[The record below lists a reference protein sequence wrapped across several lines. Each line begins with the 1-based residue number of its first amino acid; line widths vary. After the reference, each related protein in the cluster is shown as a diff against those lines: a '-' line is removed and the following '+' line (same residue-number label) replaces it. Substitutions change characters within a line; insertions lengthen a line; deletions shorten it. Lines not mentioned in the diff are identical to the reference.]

1 MKNTKALKGLFAS
14 TLALTLLLTG
24 CSKNGSNVSG
34 TYSSSVPMGT
44 EPDTPSGSG
53 MQSYGKVV
61 SVEDIKKSYGSLEND
76 DVMPLYNVEPD
87 ETFEFRFKADW
98 LDISADVEPTDLVSV
113 HTDPA
118 CTEQSKLYT
127 ANLFDEEDSKKLCV
141 SPIGGPLATDTED
154 TNMIENKV
162 EVWGNAQM
170 YYIAIWYDTDADTF
184 VKLDKPVVIPF
195 TVKHELGV
203 PTVKGNVD
211 KDGRFKLTW
220 DAVEGATG
228 YRIYKFFSTEINN
241 TGTVN
246 KPVAGAEKA
255 FDLHGDCYLIR
266 DAETTETEFD
276 CFAGKDHGLAIHYHD
291 EFDEDDVDYILG
303 QNYCVNG
310 SYFVTALFG
319 DKESSLSNIVD
330 TADLILPYVPVEED
344 DLMFKKFET
353 EADLPHTVRVLNI
366 DGSVTERNVSY
377 KFHWGKTLLGTDYPQ
392 YRYSIEGTAIT
403 GECSMDILDGKME
416 LYKDKQ
422 EGDAPAGFV
431 DNSTDTSTKAEP
443 ENNTPFNP
451 DSSVPTI
458 IESKPTA
465 PEENSGDPESEPE
478 SEPGSEPEPESD
490 PESVPNSTPESAP
503 TLDPGSSDK
512 PLVER
517 QIENTEEH
525 IKNGDKKIVEQTEYA
540 IFAESA
546 EEEWLARNL
555 IAGCERIPL
564 DAFPALQQY
573 DTLAD
578 VFQKVYYQNP
588 YVLGVVSYK
597 YDYATLTLCVDYCYN
612 DSELEQK
619 QSEILNSANEIIKQT
634 ITDKMSAEDKCRAIY
649 DYFNN
654 NTAYDDA
661 AVEAAEKSNFTKGS
675 DWKEHEDA
683 FNAHGIIV
691 DKKGVCQSY
700 ALSYKLLC
708 SMSGVESR
716 VITGY
721 LNGDLPHA
729 WNSVKLDD
737 KWYQTDCTNNSTNC
751 GIPFFLY
758 EAGEDDLAMTGYTE
772 DKLYDLDT
780 AVGTFSVPDS
790 EREYYSANGL
800 CANSVDEFKAVLGRC
815 LDNADNTIAI
825 RISGSEISKDDIVKA
840 VKEVY
845 NMKGMEDKLAGLG
858 FGYANSFVILIEK

>member
-24 CSKNGSNVSG
+24 CSKNESSSFG
-34 TYSSSVPMGT
+34 TYSSNVPERT
-44 EPDTPSGSG
+44 EPDEPNNSG

-61 SVEDIKKSYGSLEND
+61 SVEDIKKSYGSLESD
-76 DVMPLYNVEPD
+76 DVMPLYNVEPN
-87 ETFEFRFKADW
+87 ETFEFTFKADW
-98 LDISADVEPTDLVSV
+98 LDISADVDPTDLVSV

-127 ANLFDEEDSKKLCV
+127 SNLFDEEDPKKLCV

-154 TNMIENKV
+154 TNMIENDV

-170 YYIAIWYDTDADTF
+170 YYIAIWYDTEADSF

-291 EFDEDDVDYILG
+291 ELDEDDVDYILG

-330 TADLILPYVPVEED
+330 TDELILPYKPVDED
-344 DLMFKKFET
+344 DLMFKKFDT

-377 KFHWGKTLLGTDYPQ
+377 KFHWGKTFIGTDYPQ

-403 GECSMDILDGKME
+403 GECSMDILDGKAE

-431 DNSTDTSTKAEP
+431 DNSTDTSAKADP

-458 IESKPTA
+458 IESKPTT
-465 PEENSGDPESEPE
+465 PEENSGEPESKPESEPT
-478 SEPGSEPEPESD
+478 SEPDPVSD
-490 PESVPNSTPESAP
+490 PESKP
-503 TLDPGSSDK
+503 TLDPGGSDK
-512 PLVER
+512 PLAER
-517 QIENTEEH
+517 QIENTKEH

-540 IFAESA
+540 VFAESA

-588 YVLGVVSYK
+588 YVLGVVSYR
-597 YDYATLTLCVDYCYN
+597 YDYATLTLCVEYCYD

-634 ITDKMSAEDKCRAIY
+634 ITDEMSAEDKCRAFY

-654 NTAYDDA
+654 NTTYDDA
-661 AVEAAEKSNFTKGS
+661 AVEAAEKSNFKKGGG
-675 DWKEHEDA
+675 WKEHEDA
-683 FNAHGIIV
+683 FNAHGV
-691 DKKGVCQSY
+691 LADKKGVCQSY

-780 AVGTFSVPDS
+780 AVGTFSVPNS

-800 CANSVDEFKAVLGRC
+800 CANSADEFKAVLGRC
-815 LDNADNTIAI
+815 LDNSDKTIAI
-825 RISGSEISKDDIVKA
+825 RISGDGLSKDDVVKA

-845 NMKGMEDKLAGLG
+845 NMKGMENKLAELG

>member
-1 MKNTKALKGLFAS
+1 MKNTKALKGLFAG

-24 CSKNGSNVSG
+24 CSKNESGSSG
-34 TYSSSVPMGT
+34 TFSSSVPTKT
-44 EPDTPSGSG
+44 EPAEPNDPGL
-53 MQSYGKVV
+53 QNYGKVV

-76 DVMPLYNVEPD
+76 AVMPLYNVEPD

-98 LDISADVEPTDLVSV
+98 LDISADVEPSDLVSV

-127 ANLFDEEDSKKLCV
+127 SNLFDEEDPKKLCV
-141 SPIGGPLATDTED
+141 SPIGGPLATDSED
-154 TNMIENKV
+154 MNMIENKV

-170 YYIAIWYDTDADTF
+170 YYIAIWYDTEADTF

-291 EFDEDDVDYILG
+291 ELDEDDVDYILG

-353 EADLPHTVRVLNI
+353 EADLPHTIRVLNI

-465 PEENSGDPESEPE
+465 PEENSA
-478 SEPGSEPEPESD
+478 PESD
-490 PESVPNSTPESAP
+490 PESVPNSTPESKP

-525 IKNGDKKIVEQTEYA
+525 IKNGDKKIVEKTEYA
-540 IFAESA
+540 VFAESA

-564 DAFPALQQY
+564 DAFPSLQQY

-588 YVLGVVSYK
+588 YVLGVTSYR
-597 YDYATLTLCVDYCYN
+597 YDYATLTLCVNYCYD

-619 QSEILNSANEIIKQT
+619 QSEILNSANEIIRQT
-634 ITDKMSAEDKCRAIY
+634 VTDGMSAEDKCRAFY

-654 NTAYDDA
+654 NTSYDNA
-661 AVEAAEKSNFTKGS
+661 AVEAAEKTNFKKTG

-780 AVGTFSVPDS
+780 AVGMFSVPDS

-800 CANSVDEFKAVLGRC
+800 CAGSADEFKAVLGRR
-815 LDNADNTIAI
+815 LDNADKTIAI
-825 RISGSEISKDDIVKA
+825 RISGDGLSKDDIVKA

-858 FGYANSFVILIEK
+858 FGYTNSFVILIEK

>member
-1 MKNTKALKGLFAS
+1 MKNTKALKGLFAG

-24 CSKNGSNVSG
+24 CSKNEGGSSG
-34 TYSSSVPMGT
+34 TYSSSVPTKT
-44 EPDTPSGSG
+44 EPAEPNDPGL
-53 MQSYGKVV
+53 QNYGKVV

-76 DVMPLYNVEPD
+76 AVMPLYNVEPD

-98 LDISADVEPTDLVSV
+98 LDISADVEPSDLVSV

-127 ANLFDEEDSKKLCV
+127 SNLFDEEDPKKLCV
-141 SPIGGPLATDTED
+141 SPIGGPLATDSED
-154 TNMIENKV
+154 MNMIENKV

-170 YYIAIWYDTDADTF
+170 YYIAIWYDTEADTF

-353 EADLPHTVRVLNI
+353 EADLPHTIRVLNI

-465 PEENSGDPESEPE
+465 PEENSAPESE
-478 SEPGSEPEPESD
+478 
-490 PESVPNSTPESAP
+490 PESVPNSTPESKP

-540 IFAESA
+540 VFAESA

-564 DAFPALQQY
+564 DAFPSLQQY

-588 YVLGVVSYK
+588 YVLGVTSYR
-597 YDYATLTLCVDYCYN
+597 YDYATLTLCVNYCYD

-619 QSEILNSANEIIKQT
+619 QSEILNSANEIIRQT
-634 ITDKMSAEDKCRAIY
+634 VTDGMSAEDKCRAFY

-654 NTAYDDA
+654 NTSYDNA
-661 AVEAAEKSNFTKGS
+661 AVEAAEKTNFKKTG

-780 AVGTFSVPDS
+780 AVGMFSVPDS

-800 CANSVDEFKAVLGRC
+800 CAGSADEFKTVLGRR
-815 LDNADNTIAI
+815 LDNADKTIAI
-825 RISGSEISKDDIVKA
+825 RISGDGLSKDDIVKA

-858 FGYANSFVILIEK
+858 FGYTSSFVILIEK